1 MPPKQAVVVGA
12 GVLGLTSALYLRKKG
27 YAVTVLARELPEDV
41 TSQSFAS
48 PWAGA
53 NWCSFARNNEAERR
67 RDAYTYKQFQKL
79 AEELPEDLLAFMP
92 FTCYDVKPNDT
103 ETYWY
108 DKVCGGIEE
117 EYAAGHPAAAE
128 APYKY
133 KFRSLTLDAP
143 RYLRWLAT
151 QVTRPEGQGTPGK
164 IERVTKLRSLK
175 TAVELVPRASLVVN
189 ATGLGSQDM
198 PEAAETQAYPIRGQ
212 TVLVYAPRFRDVNVA
227 HCISKIS
234 SQGASYV
241 IPRARSG
248 YVILGGTF
256 HKHVSHPLTPDYQV
270 TERILKD
277 AVQLA
282 PDLLPGHVRA
292 HDADAWKSLNVVR
305 VNIGV
310 RPAREGGARVALDEQ
325 PLEMHGRRVGV
336 IHAYGIGPAG
346 YQASHGIAAEVCEWA
361 DRWEAQARQAHL

>member
-1 MPPKQAVVVGA
+1 MPPTQAVVVGA

-27 YAVTVLARELPEDV
+27 YAVTVLARELPEDAA
-41 TSQSFAS
+41 SQSFAS

-53 NWCSFARNNEAERR
+53 NWCSFARNNMAERR
-67 RDAYTYKQFQKL
+67 WDEYTYKQFQKL
-79 AEELPEDLLAFMP
+79 AKELPEDLLTFMP

-103 ETYWY
+103 ETYWFGE
-108 DKVCGGIEE
+108 VCGGIRE
-117 EYAAGHPAAAE
+117 EYAPKHPAAAE
-128 APYKY
+128 APYMY

-151 QVTRPEGQGTPGK
+151 QVTCPGGQGPPGK
-164 IERVTKLRSLK
+164 IERVTTLRSLK
-175 TAVELVPRASLVVN
+175 TAVDLVPRASLVVN
-189 ATGLGSQDM
+189 ATGLGSQDI

-212 TVLVYAPRFRDVNVA
+212 TVLVHAPRFRDANVA
-227 HCISKIS
+227 HCASKIS

-256 HKHVSHPLTPDYQV
+256 HKHVSNPLTPDQQV

-282 PDLLPGHVRA
+282 PDLLPEHVRA
-292 HDADAWKSLNVVR
+292 DDADAWKSLDVVG

-310 RPAREGGARVALDEQ
+310 RPARAGGARVALDEQ

-346 YQASHGIAAEVCEWA
+346 YQASHGIAAEVCDWA
-361 DRWEAQARQAHL
+361 DRWEAQARRAHL